1 MEILWFVIGLLVG
14 STGVWVALR
23 ARQAHSAAGIAALEQ
38 RLDRSEAER
47 QTLTESLAASQQ
59 ELARASTSLEHE
71 RRSAEEKAA
80 AIEQAREELTTSF
93 KALSSDA
100 LARNNRAFLELADST
115 LDRYQTKASDDF
127 KGRAQ
132 AIGQLVKP
140 IREALERVD
149 GQMQQA
155 EQGRRQAHGA
165 LSEQIRLLAE
175 SGERLRSETGN
186 LVTALRAPA
195 VRGRW
200 GEMQLRRV
208 VEVAGMLAH
217 CDFEEQATVQSDG
230 QALRPDLV
238 VRLPGGKSVVVD
250 AKAPLAAYLDAVDA
264 TDDPDTQAAR
274 LRDHARQ
281 LGDHVAKL
289 SAKAYWE
296 QFDAAPDFVILF
308 LPGEP
313 FFSEALRHDPG
324 LIEAAARQQ
333 VFIATPV
340 TLISLLRAV
349 AYGWQ
354 QETVAEG
361 AREIARLGRELHERI
376 STMGEH
382 LDGLGRAIDRTVRSY
397 NSAVGSLE
405 QRVFPSARRLAALGA
420 GSAKEAPDLAQLEH
434 SSRRLQAPEFAG
446 TAATAGL
453 EQAGLE
459 QAGAVAGQAA
469 EPAGAREPGVAADE
483 LERAEAERTAG
494 TLPEAVEPAA
504 VGPAAPSPA
513 SEAT

>member
-1 MEILWFVIGLLVG
+1 MEILWFITGLLVG
-14 STGVWVALR
+14 SASVWAALR
-23 ARQAHSAAGIAALEQ
+23 ARQAHSATGIAALEQ

-80 AIEQAREELTTSF
+80 AAEQAREELTTSF

-100 LARNNRAFLELADST
+100 LARNNRAFLELVGST
-115 LDRYQTKASDDF
+115 LDRYQAKATDDF

-132 AIGQLVKP
+132 AIEQLVKP
-140 IREALERVD
+140 IREALEKVD

-165 LSEQIRLLAE
+165 LGEQIRLLAE
-175 SGERLRSETGN
+175 SEERLRSETSN

-230 QALRPDLV
+230 QVLRPDLV

-250 AKAPLAAYLDAVDA
+250 AKAPLAAYLDAVEA
-264 TDDPDTQAAR
+264 DDPDTQTAR

-324 LIEAAARQQ
+324 LIETAARQR

-340 TLISLLRAV
+340 TLLSVLNAV

-361 AREIARLGRELHERI
+361 AREIAREGRELYERI
-376 STMGEH
+376 ATVGEH
-382 LDGLGRAIDRTVRSY
+382 LEKLGRSIESTVRNY
-397 NSAVGSLE
+397 NSALGSLE
-405 QRVFPSARRLAALGA
+405 LRVFPSVRRLAALGVR
-420 GSAKEAPDLAQLEH
+420 SAKEVPDLLQLEH
-434 SSRRLQAPEFAG
+434 SARRLQAPEFAG
-446 TAATAGL
+446 TVATASL
-453 EQAGLE
+453 EQAD
-459 QAGAVAGQAA
+459 AVARQAA
-469 EPAGAREPGVAADE
+469 EPGGAPGFDGTVAELERVEAKRTADSLPEAAAGEPAADE
-483 LERAEAERTAG
+483 
-494 TLPEAVEPAA
+494 PAA
-504 VGPAAPSPA
+504 RSPA
-513 SEAT
+513 SEAA